1 MLTELF
7 SGDNLPCMLQKYR
20 QDAEGLFLQMNSV
33 AIPSQLPRAQVDFEF
48 GKFQHLQGLRVLH
61 GFEHAG

>member
-20 QDAEGLFLQMNSV
+20 QDAEGLILQMNSV
-33 AIPSQLPRAQVDFEF
+33 AIPSQLPRAKVDFEF
-48 GKFQHLQGLRVLH
+48 GKFQHLQGLRVLD
-61 GFEHAG
+61 GL